1 MDGTG
6 RVLSLFVPGMT
17 CRQRVRAVT
26 AQLRDVEGVQ
36 SLEADASRERVRVR
50 GTMSATEVLRV
61 LDACGFPGAL
71 DERPTAAADGASSG
85 A

>member
-1 MDGTG
+1 MERAG

-17 CRQRVRAVT
+17 CRHQVRVVT
-26 AQLRDVEGVQ
+26 ALLRDVEGVQ

-50 GTMSATEVLRV
+50 GTMSAADVCRV
-61 LDACGFPGAL
+61 LDASGFPGAL
-71 DERPTAAADGASSG
+71 DERPAAAADGTSSG